1 MLAQKNTPHTPSSK
15 VRAHEGIVDITY
27 LASIPSSPNSA
38 PTRRLNVASRRGQNL
53 ARVTAMNLAI
63 ELDRKRPP
71 AQAALENAG
80 EILLSAQ

>member
-1 MLAQKNTPHTPSSK
+1 MAPPPSIR
-15 VRAHEGIVDITY
+15 VAIWTAPET
-27 LASIPSSPNSA
+27 SIPSSPNSA